1 VHKYESALRFTIRTS
16 VGDSFPAPHSRTL
29 PPQRPSTVPIDR
41 PGLISQR
48 RIRPA
53 RTPRMLALSPLPAPL
68 IILKTKRA
76 GRIPVSAPRARRR
89 DPVVFTPAMLTPAAD
104 RHTSRL
110 YQNPPHPA
118 PRDRRRRSRSRR
130 EPEPTATRP
139 HGPPDASTN
148 RDRSAASPNQRS
160 NSRPTPRSARLSPPE
175 IREPPRVESACAA
188 LAISVR
194 ASAPTFFDFREP

>member
-89 DPVVFTPAMLTPAAD
+89 DPVVFTPAMLALAAD

-110 YQNPPHPA
+110 YQNSPHPA
-118 PRDRRRRSRSRR
+118 TAVVAPAANQNRRTRARPTLRPATAATTKRPFTAQRRAQTTFPLSKSV
-130 EPEPTATRP
+130 
-139 HGPPDASTN
+139 
-148 RDRSAASPNQRS
+148 
-160 NSRPTPRSARLSPPE
+160 SRPASDPHAPRLRFP
-175 IREPPRVESACAA
+175 
-188 LAISVR
+188 VR